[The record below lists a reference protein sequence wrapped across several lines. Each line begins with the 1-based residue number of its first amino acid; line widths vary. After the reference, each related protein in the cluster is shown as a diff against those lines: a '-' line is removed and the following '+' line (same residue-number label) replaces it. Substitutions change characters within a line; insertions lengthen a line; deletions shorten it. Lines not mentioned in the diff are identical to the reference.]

1 MKKWILFPLLAAL
14 FLSACQKTERTTE
27 YTPDES
33 MRLTIYTSHKEEVYM
48 PIVREFEERTGIWV
62 DVITGGTNEL
72 LERIESQQDNVEADV
87 MFGGGVESLKAYEH
101 CFSPYVVGSSGSI
114 REPHQA
120 EDAVWTPFSALPV
133 VLIYNTKLVS
143 PDKITGWSSLSDPI
157 FRGRIAFAD
166 PAISGSSFTALATQI
181 LAGNSMGKTL
191 ATLAENLQGKTL
203 SSSGDVLN
211 AVADGSYLVGIT
223 LEETALKYIAA
234 GADLA
239 MVYPEEGTS
248 CVPDASAIVKG
259 APHSENAKIFLDFT
273 VSYEVQQMLS
283 ESSYRRPVRSDIPAG
298 DSLLPLQDIV
308 LVDYDIDWACKN
320 RDVIL
325 SAWSFYLKEVK

>member
-211 AVADGSYLVGIT
+211 AVADGSCLVGIT

-259 APHSENAKIFLDFT
+259 APHSENAKRFLDFT

-298 DSLLPLQDIV
+298 ESLLPLQDIV

-325 SAWSFYLKEVK
+325 SDWLFYLKEAK